1 MKRLFFISFCLVIV
15 SIASGSVVIGQRYPL
30 GIMPSGIVR
39 VENGYGIYYV
49 TLVKGDSELIVF
61 DSSFKP
67 VTIMDAIKNDGVND
81 IIYRDGKLYCFGF
94 FSGRLVIIDASGYP
108 GRWKKIDEI
117 PTSSRLIT
125 GAFIDG
131 RLGILSNENELIVL
145 DTGNRTIL
153 KRYKL
158 PVTALTI
165 AEDSSR
171 FYVSLFYN
179 YNTLNRSM
187 ETEKGLMVFDIDGQ
201 LSVSLD
207 IGKRPSYISIDGDR
221 LFLVSYMEENLKIL
235 NKNTLKE
242 IKTIELGRYPNY
254 PVMQSGKLWIS
265 ITGEDRIMSI
275 DLENYST
282 TSYDLLGKGPIKA
295 VLHGGRIY
303 VLETITGTLEILDE
317 NGRFVETVKLEGY
330 PVDIAFSGRD
340 AAVLLQED
348 WKTGKNTGAMLTMKI
363 N

>member
-1 MKRLFFISFCLVIV
+1 LKRLSFISICLVIV

-30 GIMPSGIVR
+30 GIMPSGIVK
-39 VENGYGIYYV
+39 VENGYGTYYV

-67 VTIMDAIKNDGVND
+67 VTIMDAVKNDGVND

-131 RLGILSNENELIVL
+131 RLGILSNESEFIVL
-145 DTGNRTIL
+145 ETINRTIL

-165 AEDSSR
+165 AEDSSH

-179 YNTLNRSM
+179 YNTLDRSM
-187 ETEKGLMVFDIDGQ
+187 ETQKGLMVFDIDGQ
-201 LSVSLD
+201 LSASLD
-207 IGKRPSYISIDGDR
+207 IGKRPSYISIDGER
-221 LFLVSYMEENLKIL
+221 LFLISYMEESLKVID
-235 NKNTLKE
+235 KATLKV

-254 PVMQSGKLWIS
+254 PVIQNGKLWIS
-265 ITGEDRIMSI
+265 ITGEDRVASI
-275 DLENYST
+275 DLESYEAT
-282 TSYDLLGKGPIKA
+282 YYDLLGKGPIKT
-295 VLHGGRIY
+295 VPHGGMIY

-317 NGRFVETVKLEGY
+317 TGRFVETVKLEGY
-330 PVDIAFSGRD
+330 PVDIVFSGRD

-348 WKTGKNTGAMLTMKI
+348 WKTGKNTGAMLTMRL